1 MKLLT
6 FTHIFGSRYLGGKI
20 IIIIDTITQIK
31 YKKTNATQETNQ
43 NLKDENK
50 TNISEMKTE
59 KE

>member
-1 MKLLT
+1 MKLLI
-6 FTHIFGSRYLGGKI
+6 FTQIFGSRYLGGKI
-20 IIIIDTITQIK
+20 IIIDTITQIK
-31 YKKTNATQETNQ
+31 YKKANATQETNQ

>member
-1 MKLLT
+1 MKLLI
-6 FTHIFGSRYLGGKI
+6 FTHIFGSRYLGGK

>member
-1 MKLLT
+1 MKLLI

-20 IIIIDTITQIK
+20 IIIDTITQIK
-31 YKKTNATQETNQ
+31 YKKANATQETNQ

>member
-1 MKLLT
+1 MKLLI

-20 IIIIDTITQIK
+20 TIIDTITQIK

-50 TNISEMKTE
+50 TNISKMKTE

>member
-1 MKLLT
+1 MKLLI
-6 FTHIFGSRYLGGKI
+6 FTHIFGSRYLGRKI
-20 IIIIDTITQIK
+20 TIIDTITQIK

-50 TNISEMKTE
+50 TNISKMKTE